1 MNEELQFAH
10 KVRHVLYQGTDTLD
24 ASIAARLHAAR
35 NAALDHQR
43 QPAALLSLAGI
54 GHLTADFFRSSL
66 APTVLA
72 FALVI
77 GAAGALYVDDIV
89 QSDET
94 EEIDSALLSDELPI
108 NAYLDDGFQAWVD
121 SASPSSD

>member
-10 KVRHVLYQGTDTLD
+10 KIRHALYQGTDSLD
-24 ASIAARLHAAR
+24 AEVAARLHAAR
-35 NAALDHQR
+35 TAALAHQR
-43 QPAALLSLAGI
+43 QPTAMLSLAGI
-54 GHLTADFFRSSL
+54 GHATADFFRSSF

-77 GAAGALYVDDIV
+77 GAAGALYLDDMM
-89 QSDET
+89 QNSET
-94 EEIDSALLSDELPI
+94 EEIDSALLADELPL

>member
-10 KVRHVLYQGTDTLD
+10 KLRHVLYEGTDTLD
-24 ASIAARLHAAR
+24 AGIAARLHAAR
-35 NAALDHQR
+35 TAALAHQR

-54 GHLTADFFRSSL
+54 GHVTADFFRSSL

-77 GAAGALYVDDIV
+77 GAAGALYVDDV
-89 QSDET
+89 MQADET
-94 EEIDSALLSDELPI
+94 EAIDSALLADELPL
-108 NAYLDDGFQAWVD
+108 NAYLDDGFQVWVD
-121 SASPSSD
+121 STSPSSD

>member
-10 KVRHVLYQGTDTLD
+10 KIRHTLHLGTDTLD
-24 ASIAARLHAAR
+24 AKVASRLHAAR
-35 NAALDHQR
+35 MAALDHQR
-43 QPAALLSLAGI
+43 QPAALLSLAGL
-54 GHLTADFFRSSL
+54 GHMTADFFRASF

-77 GAAGALYVDDIV
+77 GAAGALYVDDV
-89 QSDET
+89 MQADET

-108 NAYLDDGFQAWVD
+108 NAYLDDGFQIWVD
-121 SASPSSD
+121 SESPSSD

>member
-10 KVRHVLYQGTDTLD
+10 KIRHVLYQGTDTFD
-24 ASIAARLHAAR
+24 AKIAARLHAAR
-35 NAALDHQR
+35 TAALDHQR

-54 GHLTADFFRSSL
+54 GHVTADFFRSSL

-77 GAAGALYVDDIV
+77 GAAGVLYVNDMVRDN
-89 QSDET
+89 ET

>member
-10 KVRHVLYQGTDTLD
+10 KVRHVLYEGTDTLD

-35 NAALDHQR
+35 TAALDHQR
-43 QPAALLSLAGI
+43 QPVALLSLAGI

-77 GAAGALYVDDIV
+77 GAAGALYIDDV
-89 QSDET
+89 MQDSET
-94 EEIDSALLSDELPI
+94 EAIDSALLSDELPL

-121 SASPSSD
+121 STSPSSD

>member
-10 KVRHVLYQGTDTLD
+10 KLRHVLHEGTDGLD

-35 NAALDHQR
+35 TAALDHQR
-43 QPAALLSLAGI
+43 KPASLLSLAGL
-54 GHLTADFFRSSL
+54 GHVTADFISTSL

-77 GAAGALYVDDIV
+77 GAAGALYLDDAI
-89 QSDET
+89 QADET

-121 SASPSSD
+121 STSPSSD

>member
-10 KVRHVLYQGTDTLD
+10 KIRHVLYQGTDTLD
-24 ASIAARLHAAR
+24 SKVAARLHAAR
-35 NAALDHQR
+35 TAALGHQR
-43 QPAALLSLAGI
+43 QPAALLSLAGL
-54 GHLTADFFRSSL
+54 GHLTTDFFRSSF

-77 GAAGALYVDDIV
+77 GAAGALYVDDV
-89 QSDET
+89 MQADET

-121 SASPSSD
+121 STSPSSD

>member
-24 ASIAARLHAAR
+24 GSVAARLHAAR
-35 NAALDHQR
+35 TAALDRQR
-43 QPAALLSLAGI
+43 KPAALLSLAGL
-54 GHLTADFFRSSL
+54 GHLTVDFFRSSL

-77 GAAGALYVDDIV
+77 GTVGALYVDENIR
-89 QSDET
+89 SDET
-94 EEIDSALLSDELPI
+94 EELDSALLSDELPI

>member
-1 MNEELQFAH
+1 MNEDLQFAH
-10 KVRHVLYQGTDTLD
+10 KIRHVLYQGTDTLD
-24 ASIAARLHAAR
+24 AKIAARLHQAR
-35 NAALDHQR
+35 TAALGHQR
-43 QPAALLSLAGI
+43 QPVALLSFAGI
-54 GHLTADFFRSSL
+54 GHATADFFRSSV

-77 GAAGALYVDDIV
+77 GAAGALYVNDMMQD
-89 QSDET
+89 DET

-121 SASPSSD
+121 SSSPSSD

>member
-10 KVRHVLYQGTDTLD
+10 KIRHVLYQGTDTLD
-24 ASIAARLHAAR
+24 AKIAARLHAAR
-35 NAALDHQR
+35 TTALGHQR

-54 GHLTADFFRSSL
+54 GHVTADFFRSSL

-77 GAAGALYVDDIV
+77 GAAGVLYVNDMAQDN
-89 QSDET
+89 ET

>member
-10 KVRHVLYQGTDTLD
+10 KIRHVLYEGTDTLD
-24 ASIAARLHAAR
+24 AKIAVRLHQAR
-35 NAALDHQR
+35 TAALGRQR
-43 QPAALLSLAGI
+43 QPVALLSLAGI
-54 GHLTADFFRSSL
+54 GHVTADFFRSSL

-77 GAAGALYVDDIV
+77 GAAGALYVNDMV
-89 QSDET
+89 QDTET

>member
-10 KVRHVLYQGTDTLD
+10 KIRHVLYQGTDSLD
-24 ASIAARLHAAR
+24 AGIAARLHAAR
-35 NAALDHQR
+35 TAALNHQR
-43 QPAALLSLAGI
+43 QPVAMLSLAGV
-54 GHLTADFFRSSL
+54 GHATAEFFRSSI

-77 GAAGALYVDDIV
+77 GAAGTLYVNDAIQDH
-89 QSDET
+89 ET

>member
-10 KVRHVLYQGTDTLD
+10 KIRHVLYEGTDTLD
-24 ASIAARLHAAR
+24 AKIAARLHMAR
-35 NAALDHQR
+35 TAALGHQR
-43 QPAALLSLAGI
+43 QPVALLSLAGI
-54 GHLTADFFRSSL
+54 GHVTADFFRATL

-77 GAAGALYVDDIV
+77 GAAGALYVDDIM
-89 QSDET
+89 QADET

-121 SASPSSD
+121 STSPSSD

>member
-1 MNEELQFAH
+1 MTEELLFAH
-10 KVRHVLYQGTDTLD
+10 KIRHVLHEGTDKLD
-24 ASIAARLHAAR
+24 AKIAARLHMAR
-35 NAALDHQR
+35 TAALGHQR
-43 QPAALLSLAGI
+43 QPVAMLSLAGI
-54 GHLTADFFRSSL
+54 GHVTADFFRASL

-77 GAAGALYVDDIV
+77 GAAGALYVDDIM
-89 QSDET
+89 QADET

-121 SASPSSD
+121 STSPSSD

>member
-10 KVRHVLYQGTDTLD
+10 KIRHVLYQGTDTLD
-24 ASIAARLHAAR
+24 SQVAARLHAAR
-35 NAALDHQR
+35 TAALGRQR
-43 QPAALLSLAGI
+43 QPVALLSLAGL

-77 GAAGALYVDDIV
+77 GTVGALYVDDTIR
-89 QSDET
+89 SDET
-94 EEIDSALLSDELPI
+94 EELDSALLSDELPI

-121 SASPSSD
+121 TASPSSD